1 MTMVPTQSE
10 IAAAL
15 QIDKA
20 LVSRYRKRGMPV
32 DSIEAARAWKR
43 ANVRARI
50 GGAPPMPIAT
60 GSPLPPSAQ
69 LQAAQAL
76 ADHAGE
82 LLADGGDVAAL
93 VPAIRQALAAVPE
106 HERADVGLS
115 RELWDVLAERV
126 LALVPAEEKNSG
138 ARMGP
143 AEEEDMGTFWYRVA
157 AGEVVPFTQAG
168 ASRAVGATN
177 EL

>member
-1 MTMVPTQSE
+1 MTMVPSQAD

-15 QIDKA
+15 RIDAA
-20 LVSRYRKRGMPV
+20 LVTRYKKRGMPV
-32 DSIEAARAWKR
+32 DSIEAARAWKFSH
-43 ANVRARI
+43 VRPRI
-50 GGAPPMPIAT
+50 GSAWPPEAA
-60 GSPLPPSAQ
+60 PPSAQ
-69 LQAAQAL
+69 LHAAQAL

-106 HERADVGLS
+106 HERAGVGMS

-143 AEEEDMGTFWYRVA
+143 AEEEDMGNFWYRVA
-157 AGEVVPFTQAG
+157 AGEVGPVAE
-168 ASRAVGATN
+168 VK
-177 EL
+177 L